1 MGYILGVYDRKAT
14 ENQIIN
20 ALDSL
25 IRESGIK
32 SVGVNSVA
40 RKANVSKVLIYRY
53 FGGLDGLLEEWAI
66 RKSYWIE
73 VPDEITR
80 IDSIGTGIEIMISGM
95 AESLLGD
102 ASRRAVLRW
111 LLEEDSEAGKRV
123 RERLEKRGVE
133 LTRMLMNRNAVP
145 ESWDMEALVA
155 VITAG
160 VSYLALMSD
169 RSDVYNGIS
178 LKTSEGWKRL
188 SKGIAEIISEKA

>member
-1 MGYILGVYDRKAT
+1 MSYILGVYDRKAT

-133 LTRMLMNRNAVP
+133 LTRMLMDRNAVP

-178 LKTSEGWKRL
+178 LKTSEGWERL
-188 SKGIAEIISEKA
+188 SRGIAEVFSEMA